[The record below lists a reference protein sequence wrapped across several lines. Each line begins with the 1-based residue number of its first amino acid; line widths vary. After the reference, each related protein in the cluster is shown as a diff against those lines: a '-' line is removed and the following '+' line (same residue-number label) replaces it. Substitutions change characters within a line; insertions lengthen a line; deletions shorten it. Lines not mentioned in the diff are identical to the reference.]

1 MNKSAIN
8 SKPTIND
15 PAVRSYTG
23 IVELQDK
30 DGSVIMSKDTEDRN
44 DLSRTRVSKMHKEED
59 FIDRTIAKTT
69 QGTGVL
75 LKESANA
82 GNNIFVSG
90 FDKLKE
96 VFNTLESEPSGK
108 TKTIKKLLLGGGAVA
123 FTVAAL
129 KSTLDFLKHL
139 FDRKSKT
146 NGLLK
151 FADASIKWFLGV
163 NLFRTFTGSKKG
175 IKFDNL
181 KQILV
186 GAGASLFV
194 SQLTGVNEGKRNL
207 LRTLSKVTG
216 SEDTLNTVSGYNP
229 LIVQDTNNSNLSSV
243 DYKM

>member
-1 MNKSAIN
+1 MAGTKNITKNTTASGSRPLADSSVVSSRSLIKVPSQLTRTDVKS
-8 SKPTIND
+8 
-15 PAVRSYTG
+15 
-23 IVELQDK
+23 LH
-30 DGSVIMSKDTEDRN
+30 ED
-44 DLSRTRVSKMHKEED
+44 DL
-59 FIDRTIAKTT
+59 IDRTIAKTT
-69 QGTGVL
+69 QGTGLL
-75 LKESANA
+75 LKESVNA
-82 GNNIFVSG
+82 SNNIFVSS
-90 FDKLKE
+90 FEKIKEIFTNLDK
-96 VFNTLESEPSGK
+96 EPDARSK
-108 TKTIKKLLLGGGAVA
+108 AIKKFLLGGGAVA

-216 SEDTLNTVSGYNP
+216 SEDTLNTVTGYNP

>member
-1 MNKSAIN
+1 MASTKNITKNATASGSSRPLADSSFVTNRSLIN
-8 SKPTIND
+8 PPSK
-15 PAVRSYTG
+15 
-23 IVELQDK
+23 
-30 DGSVIMSKDTEDRN
+30 
-44 DLSRTRVSKMHKEED
+44 LSRTAAKSLHEED
-59 FIDRTIAKTT
+59 DLIDRTIAKTA

-75 LKESANA
+75 LKESVNA

-90 FDKLKE
+90 FDKLKQA
-96 VFNTLESEPSGK
+96 FTTLEAEPDGK
-108 TKTIKKLLLGGGAVA
+108 TKLVKKVLLGGGAVA
-123 FTVAAL
+123 FSVAAL
-129 KSTLDFLKHL
+129 KSTLDFLSHL
-139 FDRKSKT
+139 FDRKSKK

-151 FADASIKWFLGV
+151 FFDAALKWFLGV
-163 NLFRTFTGSKKG
+163 NLFRTFTNSKKG

-194 SQLTGVNEGKRNL
+194 SQLSGVNEGKRNL
-207 LRTLSKVTG
+207 LRTLSKVTA